1 MKVMLELFPFE
12 ERWAALET
20 LHLTEVQ
27 LILVLVK
34 PKTSSVC
41 LPEG

>member
-1 MKVMLELFPFE
+1 MEVMLEPFPFE

-20 LHLTEVQ
+20 PRLTEVQ
-27 LILVLVK
+27 LILVSVK
-34 PKTSSVC
+34 PNTSSVC